1 MISDLS
7 TAEVPTIIDAVS
19 SSSSSSSS
27 TAVLAVIT
35 YYYAKETGIIRKTGQ
50 NPSLC
55 LESRV
60 YIREENSANNISIRS
75 ISLHSHKLILI
86 NNVLPAN
93 DI

>member
-7 TAEVPTIIDAVS
+7 TAEIPTIIGAV
-19 SSSSSSSS
+19 SSS

-50 NPSLC
+50 NPSYC
-55 LESRV
+55 LESS
-60 YIREENSANNISIRS
+60 EENSANNISIRS
-75 ISLHSHKLILI
+75 MSLHSHKLILI
-86 NNVLPAN
+86 SNVLPAN